1 MIGALTHMPKS
12 DDRRLVRIESAIGH
26 ADAHADRTPHTAL
39 VMPGDEAIE
48 TAPTFG
54 APEAA
59 RT

>member
-1 MIGALTHMPKS
+1 MTGALTMTPKS
-12 DDRRLVRIESAIGH
+12 PHQRLVRIESAIGH

-48 TAPTFG
+48 IAPTFG